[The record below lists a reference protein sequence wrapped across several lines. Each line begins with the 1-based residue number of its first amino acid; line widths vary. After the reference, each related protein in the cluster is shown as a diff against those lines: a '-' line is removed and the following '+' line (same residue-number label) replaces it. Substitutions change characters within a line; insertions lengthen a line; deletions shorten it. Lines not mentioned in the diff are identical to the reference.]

1 MEKSENKHGDDKTR
15 IQFSSDQT
23 KNNASPKDDSTRI
36 ENNTNAKSQ
45 NDNAEKSD
53 NVNSNANTTDN
64 NSDNINKIK
73 EDLKAKSEEKH
84 KISKGTV
91 VAGGVAAGVVGAAA
105 GVAAGVH
112 YSDEI
117 KNAFTQTET
126 NAPESIAQ
134 EEQNNAQN
142 PNTET
147 TSTTTTTGTTENV
160 ASTSTNH
167 IPHENDG
174 AQLVSNVNPD
184 NIQDA
189 NINNPSSLN
198 IEYHDSS
205 GTYEIS
211 CTDVNSDGKI
221 DSMTMNAEMVDGTSV
236 SYTATGETL
245 DQLLMGD
252 VQPASQNDYV
262 SFNPNSDVID
272 LNCEIPEV
280 TDFPETSSYTIQS
293 GDTLSEIAAQNN
305 TTVEELMAHNPQ
317 INDPNMIYTGHQ
329 LNIPGQNAEIIT
341 PESNELISEV
351 LPEYDTNIDDNTFD
365 AIETNETT
373 DYAQTDWQS
382 FEDTPVDMSNV
393 DDSYLTA
400 MNDTDFDNY
409 GSSDNYYDS
418 SFGDSSVNLD
428 FV

>member
-1 MEKSENKHGDDKTR
+1 MENPENKQGDDKTR
-15 IQFSSDQT
+15 IKFSSDQ
-23 KNNASPKDDSTRI
+23 NNNTSSQKEDSTRI
-36 ENNTNAKSQ
+36 ENNGNSKSQ
-45 NDNAEKSD
+45 SDNSKKSD
-53 NVNSNANTTDN
+53 NLNSSFNATDN

-73 EDLKAKSEEKH
+73 EDLKAKPEDKH
-84 KISKGTV
+84 KITKGTA
-91 VAGGVAAGVVGAAA
+91 VAAGVAAGVVGAAS

-134 EEQNNAQN
+134 EEQNNAQD

-147 TSTTTTTGTTENV
+147 TSTTTNPIGTTDNV
-160 ASTSTNH
+160 VSSTADH
-167 IPHENDG
+167 IPNENDG
-174 AQLVSNVNPD
+174 AQLVSNVTPD

-189 NINNPSSLN
+189 NINNSSTLN

-211 CTDVNSDGKI
+211 CIDVNSDGKI
-221 DSMTMNAEMVDGTSV
+221 DSMTMDAQMVDGSNV
-236 SYTATGETL
+236 SYTATGDAL

-252 VQPASQNDYV
+252 IQPASQNDYITLD
-262 SFNPNSDVID
+262 SNSDLID

-280 TDFPETSSYTIQS
+280 SNISETSSYTIQS
-293 GDTLSEIAAQNN
+293 GDTLSELAAQNN

-317 INDPNMIYTGHQ
+317 IENPNLIYTGDQ
-329 LNIPGQNAEIIT
+329 LNIPNQNVETYT
-341 PESNELISEV
+341 PDLNEGIVDDFNIPMNDSNFGVNENIES
-351 LPEYDTNIDDNTFD
+351 
-365 AIETNETT
+365 AA
-373 DYAQTDWQS
+373 YAQTDWQS

-393 DDSYLTA
+393 DDGYLTA
-400 MNDTDFDNY
+400 MNDTNFDNY
-409 GSSDNYYDS
+409 GSANNYNDS
-418 SFGDSSVNLD
+418 TLGDSSVNFD

>member
-1 MEKSENKHGDDKTR
+1 MENPENKQGDDKTR
-15 IQFSSDQT
+15 IQFSSDQ
-23 KNNASPKDDSTRI
+23 NNNTSSQKEDSTRI
-36 ENNTNAKSQ
+36 ENNVNSKAQSDSAKKS
-45 NDNAEKSD
+45 SD
-53 NVNSNANTTDN
+53 NVNSNVNDTDN
-64 NSDNINKIK
+64 NSENVNKIN
-73 EDLKAKSEEKH
+73 EDLKAKSDDKN

-91 VAGGVAAGVVGAAA
+91 VVAGVAAGVVGATA

-117 KNAFTQTET
+117 KNAFTQTES

-142 PNTET
+142 QTTET
-147 TSTTTTTGTTENV
+147 ANNTASTGTTENATPV
-160 ASTSTNH
+160 HTTNDT
-167 IPHENDG
+167 NG
-174 AQLVSNVNPD
+174 ANLVSNAATD
-184 NIQDA
+184 NIETTNA
-189 NINNPSSLN
+189 NNPSTLN
-198 IEYHDSS
+198 IEYHDNT

-211 CTDVNSDGKI
+211 CIDVNSDGKI

-252 VQPASQNDYV
+252 VQPASQNDYI

-272 LNCEIPEV
+272 LNCEIPEA

-317 INDPNMIYTGHQ
+317 IDDPNLIYTGHE

-341 PESNELISEV
+341 SESNEVISEV
-351 LPEYDTNIDDNTFD
+351 LPEYDTNIVHNTFD

-373 DYAQTDWQS
+373 EYAQTDWQS
-382 FEDTPVDMSNV
+382 FEDAPVDMSAIDGN
-393 DDSYLTA
+393 YQTA
-400 MNDTDFDNY
+400 MNETDFDNF
-409 GSSDNYYDS
+409 GNSDNYFDS
-418 SFGDSSVNLD
+418 SFAYTSDI
-428 FV
+428 

>member
-1 MEKSENKHGDDKTR
+1 MKNSENNQGDDKTK
-15 IQFSSDQT
+15 IQFSSD
-23 KNNASPKDDSTRI
+23 KNNSTTSKEDSTRI
-36 ENNTNAKSQ
+36 ENNVNSKSQ
-45 NDNAEKSD
+45 SDNTKKSD
-53 NVNSNANTTDN
+53 NENNNVNDTDN
-64 NSDNINKIK
+64 KSENINKIK
-73 EDLKAKSEEKH
+73 EDLKAKSDDKN
-84 KISKGTV
+84 KISKGTAV
-91 VAGGVAAGVVGAAA
+91 VAGVAAGVVGATA

-112 YSDEI
+112 YSDDI
-117 KNAFTQTET
+117 KNALTQTES

-142 PNTET
+142 QTTET
-147 TSTTTTTGTTENV
+147 TNNTASTGTTEN
-160 ASTSTNH
+160 ATNDH
-167 IPHENDG
+167 TTNNTNG
-174 AQLVSNVNPD
+174 AHLVSNTTTD
-184 NIQDA
+184 NIETTNA
-189 NINNPSSLN
+189 NNPSTLN
-198 IEYHDSS
+198 IEYHDNT

-211 CTDVNSDGKI
+211 CIDVNSDGKI

-252 VQPASQNDYV
+252 VQPASQNDYI

-272 LNCEIPEV
+272 LNCEISEV

-317 INDPNMIYTGHQ
+317 INDPNLIYAGHQ

-341 PESNELISEV
+341 PESNEVILEV
-351 LPEYDTNIDDNTFD
+351 LPEYDTNIDHNTFD

-382 FEDTPVDMSNV
+382 FEDTPVDMSNI
-393 DDSYLTA
+393 DDSYITA
-400 MNDTDFDNY
+400 MNDTDFDNF

-418 SFGDSSVNLD
+418 SFGNSSVNLD